1 MQEGSPNEVKEA
13 LAGDLPVV
21 SVPVGDVAEGL
32 GGIAGSEQCANGRAE
47 TIAGALELGLRRR
60 ERVAG
65 GDAIGHLDE
74 VLLTQRLIEL
84 YRSVISR
91 NPGAGIRAVPR
102 PE

>member
-1 MQEGSPNEVKEA
+1 MKAHTSRPRHRSWCCLPGSTSS
-13 LAGDLPVV
+13 DSLPCH
-21 SVPVGDVAEGL
+21 GRRH
-32 GGIAGSEQCANGRAE
+32 ANGRAE

-65 GDAIGHLDE
+65 GDAIRHLDE

-91 NPGAGIRAVPR
+91 NAGAGIRAVPR